1 MKKLTKGSSEK
12 NKSNVQLEP
21 IFHQKNFI
29 WDFDGTLFNTYPVM
43 LEALKQAMILNK
55 VSFEGDLAVYI
66 KQHSIKTFAERFA
79 NQPFLDD
86 YHRLES
92 ELQKRYRPKIYP
104 HLAEI
109 LVSIQENGG
118 QNFVLSHRDES
129 TIEYLGLLTS
139 VFREIITSKQ
149 SFARKPNPE
158 AILYLVSKYHL
169 NPAETVMVGDRP
181 LDVEAG
187 RNAGVQTLLFDENE
201 LFGPI
206 ADKKIK
212 NWSEWK

>member
-1 MKKLTKGSSEK
+1 M
-12 NKSNVQLEP
+12 
-21 IFHQKNFI
+21 
-29 WDFDGTLFNTYPVM
+29 
-43 LEALKQAMILNK
+43 
-55 VSFEGDLAVYI
+55 
-66 KQHSIKTFAERFA
+66 
-79 NQPFLDD
+79 
-86 YHRLES
+86 
-92 ELQKRYRPKIYP
+92 
-104 HLAEI
+104 
-109 LVSIQENGG
+109 VSIQENGG